1 MGMSF
6 FGVYGKLR
14 SQSHTAMQSSVE
26 KERGI
31 APVASLL
38 LVVVVGIVGATV
50 LETTSTEIKI
60 SGNYREAVQNFYAAE
75 AGIAEGQARL
85 RGMQESGSGLIGDP
99 VVGYN
104 PRWSAY
110 ILTSSPWTP
119 GEDPGYST
127 LDTNFIPTLASQT
140 STIIQP
146 NSLQS
151 SLTYWVKEDGRLSK
165 IFTLLK
171 RGLQRDK
178 QDYAGSKSP
187 VQG

>member
-14 SQSHTAMQSSVE
+14 SQSHTAIQSSVE

-31 APVASLL
+31 ALVASLL

-60 SGNYREAVQNFYAAE
+60 SGNYRAAVQNFYAAE

-99 VVGYN
+99 VVGY
-104 PRWSAY
+104 
-110 ILTSSPWTP
+110 
-119 GEDPGYST
+119 
-127 LDTNFIPTLASQT
+127 
-140 STIIQP
+140 
-146 NSLQS
+146 
-151 SLTYWVKEDGRLSK
+151 
-165 IFTLLK
+165 
-171 RGLQRDK
+171 
-178 QDYAGSKSP
+178 
-187 VQG
+187 